1 MSYFQGYITCTLAV
15 ITSIMPLFGQVAKLD
30 IKTAAHIARF
40 KELGFEYLDPAMHP
54 SRYPNNKDG
63 TIDKLIHIYN
73 TDGTSDVK
81 LAKLPVFPR
90 AFSLQINLDTLTPEG
105 LAELERQKN
114 LHVLHLEGEKNLKQ
128 FIPVFEKLKS
138 VKCLAISDQIITPA
152 ILNGIAKMPALV
164 ELSITESKTLFS
176 KIENARAIGKM
187 KNIRTLDLS
196 GTGFSGLQLL
206 QIDKVP
212 YTALILSGC
221 VGVNSYCTIDFIKMQ
236 SLKNMGL
243 AGTSIFDSD
252 VISLAESL
260 KLVELDISDTPITNK
275 CLNTIKNMK
284 SLRLFTASN
293 TKIDDDGLKEFQE
306 MKQLVALEL
315 RKTKIT
321 GAGMVYLKDLS
332 NLTYL
337 NVSENAIDDKGI
349 EQLHGLKNL
358 KYLALGETKMTKTGL
373 AKLKTALPKCM
384 ISNSGEMYLKD

>member
-1 MSYFQGYITCTLAV
+1 MSKLINYICSNIGLLCACGVLSAQGDDVNPKT
-15 ITSIMPLFGQVAKLD
+15 
-30 IKTAAHIARF
+30 TAAIERF
-40 KELGFEYLDPAMHP
+40 KELGFYQSPTEDHVNYERHNRDSSIRNLIYFHNLDF
-54 SRYPNNKDG
+54 
-63 TIDKLIHIYN
+63 I
-73 TDGTSDVK
+73 SDVK

-105 LAELERQKN
+105 FAELERQKN
-114 LHVLHLEGEKNLKQ
+114 LHVLYLDGKKNLKK

-152 ILNGIAKMPALV
+152 ILDGIAKMPALV

-196 GTGFSGLQLL
+196 YTGFSGLQLL

-212 YTALILSGC
+212 YTALILDGC
-221 VGVNSYCTIDFIKMQ
+221 VGVNSYCIINFVKMQ

-243 AGTSIFDSD
+243 AGTSILDSD

-358 KYLALGETKMTKTGL
+358 KYLALGKTKMTKTGL
-373 AKLKTALPKCM
+373 AKLKAALPKCV